1 MSIRA
6 ILMDFNGVIIN
17 DEPIQM
23 KAYQEIFKTEGIEMS
38 EEQYYA
44 CGGMDDVTFLKHHY
58 KRTEKELTDEKII
71 ELRERKTAAWRKI
84 VDEEVP
90 IFPGVENF
98 IKKCSQRFAMGI
110 VSMANRADILYI
122 LEKTNLRDNFTTI
135 ISAEDVTACKPDPQ
149 AYIEGFRQLD
159 QARLAQGHYP
169 LLRKEC
175 LVIEDVP
182 QGVQAGKAAGMQVLG
197 VTNTFDAEAL
207 RKANADSVTH
217 SLEDWMPES
226 LVRVFS
232 KTI

>member
-1 MSIRA
+1 
-6 ILMDFNGVIIN
+6 MDFNGVIIN

-23 KAYQEIFKTEGIEMS
+23 KAYQEIFQTEGVELT
-38 EEQYYA
+38 EEQYYS
-44 CGGMDDVTFLKHHY
+44 CGGMDDVTFLKHNY
-58 KRTEKELTDEKII
+58 KRAGKDLTDEKIA
-71 ELRERKTAAWRKI
+71 ELRERKSQAWRKI

-98 IKKCSQRFAMGI
+98 IKKCSTRFAMGV
-110 VSMANRADILYI
+110 VSMANRVDIEYI
-122 LEKTNLRDNFTTI
+122 LHKTNLRDSFLTI
-135 ISAEDVTACKPDPQ
+135 VSAEDVTACKPDPQ

-159 QARLAQGHYP
+159 KIRLAQGHYP
-169 LLRKEC
+169 LLHKEC

-182 QGVQAGKAAGMQVLG
+182 QGIQAGKSAGMQVLG
-197 VTNTFDAEAL
+197 VTNTFDAETL

>member
-1 MSIRA
+1 MIRA

-17 DEPIQM
+17 DEPIQL
-23 KAYQEIFKTEGIEMS
+23 KAYQEIFKTEGIEMT

-44 CGGMDDVTFLKHHY
+44 CGGMDDATFLKHHY
-58 KRTEKELTDEKII
+58 NRAEKELDDAKIL

-90 IFPGVENF
+90 LFPGVENF

-110 VSMANRADILYI
+110 VSMANLTDISYI
-122 LEKTNLRDNFTTI
+122 LEKTNLRDSFTTI

-149 AYIEGFRQLD
+149 AYIEGFRRLD
-159 QARLAQGHYP
+159 KARLAQGHYP
-169 LLRKEC
+169 LLHKEC

-182 QGVQAGKAAGMQVLG
+182 QGIQAGKAAGMKVLG
-197 VTNTFDAEAL
+197 VTNTFDAKAL

-226 LVRVFS
+226 LTRVFS